1 LFCNSGISLK
11 GIEAHILGAYQ
22 SSCVA
27 FGSEAGHGY
36 LTSPHCWCVWFWSA
50 SARCALRVDLEDVPE
65 LPHDAGTT
73 IDAAGTVGGCSRG
86 AATPSPSPRAVGE
99 RSPCRFD
106 WTSRQ
111 SGARHAGCLRPSL
124 LHHSPPPSVEPGRRY
139 SRRKHSLLV
148 RCSAPSVMLAPTVA
162 AQTCP

>member
-1 LFCNSGISLK
+1 MMEAYWLLHANSLPLADKGPVQDTHFLGTFFKKASWLENSVWQCVNWYLFCNSGITLK

-27 FGSEAGHGY
+27 FGFEAGHGY

-50 SARCALRVDLEDVPE
+50 SARCALRVGLEDVPE
-65 LPHDAGTT
+65 LPQDAGTT
-73 IDAAGTVGGCSRG
+73 IDAAGPVGGCSRG

-106 WTSRQ
+106 WTSR
-111 SGARHAGCLRPSL
+111 
-124 LHHSPPPSVEPGRRY
+124 
-139 SRRKHSLLV
+139 
-148 RCSAPSVMLAPTVA
+148 
-162 AQTCP
+162 